1 MARATNDL
9 KAIAMTAGF
18 GILTL
23 VDSSLYML
31 AIVFMMGF
39 TISWELTFA
48 ALIPLPIMAYAMNI
62 YGKKLHERFTV
73 AQDAFGDMNDKVL
86 ESIAGVRVIRA
97 YVQENADE
105 ERFHHLGD
113 DVYEKNM
120 KVAKIDALFQPTVKM
135 LVGLSY
141 LIGLVYGA
149 YLVFQSKVTLGELV
163 SFNVYLGMMIW
174 PMFAIGE
181 LINVMQRGNASLD
194 RVNETL
200 AYEPDAKNPK
210 HPKLVQEPDYIQ
222 FDDVSF
228 SYPSSTE
235 ENLKKVSFTLKQGR
249 TLGLSEKQGS
259 GKRRLYVSFFANIRL
274 EMEILQFLM

>member
-1 MARATNDL
+1 MRSKFMGHLLKMTPTFIKNRTGDLMARATNDL

-31 AIVFMMGF
+31 TIVFMMGF

-113 DVYEKNM
+113 DVYEKYE
-120 KVAKIDALFQPTVKM
+120 
-135 LVGLSY
+135 G
-141 LIGLVYGA
+141 
-149 YLVFQSKVTLGELV
+149 SK
-163 SFNVYLGMMIW
+163 
-174 PMFAIGE
+174 
-181 LINVMQRGNASLD
+181 D
-194 RVNETL
+194 
-200 AYEPDAKNPK
+200 
-210 HPKLVQEPDYIQ
+210 
-222 FDDVSF
+222 
-228 SYPSSTE
+228 
-235 ENLKKVSFTLKQGR
+235 
-249 TLGLSEKQGS
+249 
-259 GKRRLYVSFFANIRL
+259 
-274 EMEILQFLM
+274 

>member
-1 MARATNDL
+1 MLGVTIDNIKTGTLSNEAIIQSILILIGVTIVGYGLTFVWQHQLFGGAFVLEKTMRSKFMGHLLKMTPTFIKNRTGDLMARATNDL

-31 AIVFMMGF
+31 TIVFMMGF

-113 DVYEKNM
+113 DVYEK
-120 KVAKIDALFQPTVKM
+120 I
-135 LVGLSY
+135 
-141 LIGLVYGA
+141 
-149 YLVFQSKVTLGELV
+149 
-163 SFNVYLGMMIW
+163 
-174 PMFAIGE
+174 
-181 LINVMQRGNASLD
+181 
-194 RVNETL
+194 
-200 AYEPDAKNPK
+200 
-210 HPKLVQEPDYIQ
+210 
-222 FDDVSF
+222 
-228 SYPSSTE
+228 
-235 ENLKKVSFTLKQGR
+235 
-249 TLGLSEKQGS
+249 
-259 GKRRLYVSFFANIRL
+259 
-274 EMEILQFLM
+274 

>member
-1 MARATNDL
+1 MHFLIVNIVEVIPPKVLGVTIDNIKTGTLSNRAIIQSILILIGVTIVGYGLTSFGNINCLAVHSYLRKRCALNSWGIYLKMTPTFYQKNRAGDLMARATNDL

-31 AIVFMMGF
+31 TIVFMMGF

-97 YVQENADE
+97 YVQENADQ

-113 DVYEKNM
+113 DVYEKN
-120 KVAKIDALFQPTVKM
+120 
-135 LVGLSY
+135 
-141 LIGLVYGA
+141 
-149 YLVFQSKVTLGELV
+149 
-163 SFNVYLGMMIW
+163 
-174 PMFAIGE
+174 
-181 LINVMQRGNASLD
+181 
-194 RVNETL
+194 
-200 AYEPDAKNPK
+200 
-210 HPKLVQEPDYIQ
+210 
-222 FDDVSF
+222 
-228 SYPSSTE
+228 
-235 ENLKKVSFTLKQGR
+235 
-249 TLGLSEKQGS
+249 
-259 GKRRLYVSFFANIRL
+259 RR
-274 EMEILQFLM
+274 

>member
-1 MARATNDL
+1 MLGVTIDNIKTGTLSNEAIIQSILILIGVTIVGYGLTFVWQHQLFGGAFVLEKTMRSKFMGHLLKMTPTFIKNRTGDLMARATNDL

-31 AIVFMMGF
+31 TIVFMMGF

-113 DVYEKNM
+113 DVYEKYE
-120 KVAKIDALFQPTVKM
+120 
-135 LVGLSY
+135 G
-141 LIGLVYGA
+141 
-149 YLVFQSKVTLGELV
+149 SK
-163 SFNVYLGMMIW
+163 
-174 PMFAIGE
+174 
-181 LINVMQRGNASLD
+181 D
-194 RVNETL
+194 
-200 AYEPDAKNPK
+200 
-210 HPKLVQEPDYIQ
+210 
-222 FDDVSF
+222 
-228 SYPSSTE
+228 
-235 ENLKKVSFTLKQGR
+235 
-249 TLGLSEKQGS
+249 
-259 GKRRLYVSFFANIRL
+259 
-274 EMEILQFLM
+274 

>member
-1 MARATNDL
+1 MLGVTIDNIKTGTLSNEAIIQSILILIGVTIVGYGLTFVWQHQLFGGAFVLEKTMRSKFMGHLLKMTPTFYQKNRTGDLMARATNDL

-31 AIVFMMGF
+31 TIVCMMGF

-97 YVQENADE
+97 YVQENADQ

-113 DVYEKNM
+113 DVYEK
-120 KVAKIDALFQPTVKM
+120 T
-135 LVGLSY
+135 
-141 LIGLVYGA
+141 
-149 YLVFQSKVTLGELV
+149 
-163 SFNVYLGMMIW
+163 
-174 PMFAIGE
+174 
-181 LINVMQRGNASLD
+181 
-194 RVNETL
+194 
-200 AYEPDAKNPK
+200 
-210 HPKLVQEPDYIQ
+210 
-222 FDDVSF
+222 
-228 SYPSSTE
+228 
-235 ENLKKVSFTLKQGR
+235 
-249 TLGLSEKQGS
+249 
-259 GKRRLYVSFFANIRL
+259 
-274 EMEILQFLM
+274 